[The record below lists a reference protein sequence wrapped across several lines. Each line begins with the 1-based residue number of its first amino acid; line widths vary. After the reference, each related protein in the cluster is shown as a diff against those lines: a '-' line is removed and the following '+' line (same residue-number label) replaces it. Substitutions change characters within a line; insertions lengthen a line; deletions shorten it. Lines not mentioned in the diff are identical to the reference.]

1 MTNGSYVSQLV
12 LWYKEQPF
20 RDFPGGAVFATSLSN
35 AGGVGSIPG
44 WINILLLAI
53 PPYLSHPTIPSVE

>member
-1 MTNGSYVSQLV
+1 MNNGSYVSQLV

-44 WINILLLAI
+44 WKLG
-53 PPYLSHPTIPSVE
+53 SHMPQGQKTKI